1 MEISVILPTYN
12 EGDNIKIL
20 IPKLEQL
27 FKNEKIDSEIIVVD
41 DSSPDGT
48 AKIASNFN
56 KKYKNIK
63 TLVRERKEGLGSAL
77 RNGYNHANG
86 DIIISM
92 DSDLSLD
99 IKDIPKFIEK
109 IESGYDLVVG
119 SRFLKHGFYEKKRI
133 RTYLKN
139 LVSTFGNRLTTF
151 LLDIDIHDFSLNF
164 RAIKKSIWK
173 SIETREKLNAFLLEM
188 IVKTKYSGFKVT
200 EVPVIFKERYY
211 GKSKMKL
218 SKQTFR
224 FFRKLFEYFITYRL
238 FLPSK
243 SRGGKYK

>member
-1 MEISVILPTYN
+1 
-12 EGDNIKIL
+12 
-20 IPKLEQL
+20 
-27 FKNEKIDSEIIVVD
+27 
-41 DSSPDGT
+41 
-48 AKIASNFN
+48 
-56 KKYKNIK
+56 
-63 TLVRERKEGLGSAL
+63 
-77 RNGYNHANG
+77 
-86 DIIISM
+86 
-92 DSDLSLD
+92 
-99 IKDIPKFIEK
+99 
-109 IESGYDLVVG
+109 
-119 SRFLKHGFYEKKRI
+119 
-133 RTYLKN
+133 
-139 LVSTFGNRLTTF
+139 VSTFGNRLTTF